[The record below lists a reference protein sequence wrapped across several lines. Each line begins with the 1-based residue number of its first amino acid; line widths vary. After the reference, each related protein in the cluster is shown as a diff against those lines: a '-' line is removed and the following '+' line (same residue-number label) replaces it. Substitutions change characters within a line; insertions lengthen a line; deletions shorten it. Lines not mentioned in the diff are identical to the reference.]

1 MPEEKKVTA
10 AKKKKP
16 LKGPKPAL
24 VIVESPA
31 KTKSIGKFLG
41 SKYRVESSKGHLID
55 LPRSSMGID
64 IANNFEPLYI
74 TIRGKGK
81 TLGELRKAA
90 KNSSQ
95 VLLATD
101 PDREGEAISW
111 HLGRAL
117 SEVNSKISRIEFNEI
132 TKEAVLK
139 AVEHP
144 RAIDMLRV
152 DSQQARRVLDRLV
165 GYEISPVLQ
174 KKFGSRRFSAGRVQS
189 AALKIICDRE
199 IEIEGFV
206 AEEFWEFEAHFSGA
220 NSKAKDKETLFR
232 LAQIDGKKVV
242 ITNKA
247 DADALAARAEAAE
260 YTLASRKTTER
271 RIKPLAPYITSRLQQ
286 DASTRLGFRAQK
298 TMSIAQSL
306 YEGVELGK
314 EGSQGLITYMRTDST
329 RISATGLEQA
339 RTYIGAAFDP
349 AYLPDAPVQYSKK
362 AENTQDAH
370 EAIRPTDVNRT
381 PESVE
386 KYLDRDQYRLYAL
399 IWRRFVAS
407 QMTSGVDELVTLEVQ
422 GSTKSTPGTR
432 PSAAATEVHGG
443 TKSVPDADQSLIF
456 RYSSSR
462 QLFPGFRAIYP
473 LGEEKIG
480 YVPTFAEGEAL
491 KLLDLAKQQKFTQP
505 PPRYTEA
512 SLIKAMEE
520 SGIGRPA
527 TYVPTIGTLDK
538 RAYIERKGRQ
548 LIPTK
553 LGRVVNDIM
562 AAHFPE
568 IVDLKFTANMEEK
581 LDSIAQGQ
589 NNWRH
594 MLGDFYPHF
603 HGTVERAGD
612 EIADQ
617 THLVRIPLDRECPKC
632 GNMLMQKL
640 GKNGYFIGCSNF
652 QGGCRFSESI
662 PLGTCPLCGGSV
674 VKKKGKKGRGFFGC
688 ANYATTGCEFT
699 MLETPAKRTCP
710 KCDSIMGQKVRK
722 TGITL
727 TCQNPECKHVIEEAS
742 EDLPADSTGGEGA
755 A

>member
-1 MPEEKKVTA
+1 MSEETKPEKSAPVKKKPST
-10 AKKKKP
+10 AKKKSGGKA
-16 LKGPKPAL
+16 PKPAL

-41 SKYRVESSKGHLID
+41 AKYRVESSKGHLID

-90 KNSSQ
+90 KNSSE

-117 SEVNSKISRIEFNEI
+117 SEVNPKISRIEFNEI

-189 AALKIICDRE
+189 AALKILCDRE
-199 IEIEGFV
+199 IEIEKFI
-206 AEEFWEFEAHFSGA
+206 AEEFWEFDAHFSGE
-220 NSKAKDKETLFR
+220 NSKAKDKETVFR
-232 LAQIDGKKVV
+232 LAQVDGKKVSV
-242 ITNKA
+242 TNKA
-247 DADALAARAEAAE
+247 DAEALATRIDAAAFN
-260 YTLASRKTTER
+260 LASRKTSER

-339 RTYIGAAFDP
+339 RDYIGRSFDA
-349 AYLPDAPVQYSKK
+349 AYLPEAPVQYSKK

-370 EAIRPTDVNRT
+370 EAIRPVDVNRT

-386 KYLDRDQYRLYAL
+386 KFLDRDQYRLYAL

-407 QMTSGVDELVTLEVQ
+407 QMTSGVDELVTLEI
-422 GSTKSTPGTR
+422 
-432 PSAAATEVHGG
+432 
-443 TKSVPDADQSLIF
+443 ADKEQAFVF

-480 YVPTFAEGEAL
+480 YVPSFAEGESL
-491 KLLDLAKQQKFTQP
+491 KLLDLLRQQKFTQP

-594 MLGDFYPHF
+594 MLGDFYPAF

-617 THLVRIPLDRECPKC
+617 THLVRIPLGRECPKC
-632 GNMLMQKL
+632 GNELMQKL

-662 PLGTCPLCGGSV
+662 PLGTCPICGGSV

-727 TCQNPECKHVIEEAS
+727 TCQNPDCKHVIEEAS

-755 A
+755 T

>member
-1 MPEEKKVTA
+1 MSEETKPEKTTPVKKKA
-10 AKKKKP
+10 AAGKKKP
-16 LKGPKPAL
+16 VKKAAKPAL

-41 SKYRVESSKGHLID
+41 AKYRVESSKGHLID

-90 KNSSQ
+90 KNSSE

-117 SEVNSKISRIEFNEI
+117 SEVNPKISRIEFNEI

-144 RAIDMLRV
+144 REIDMFRV

-189 AALKIICDRE
+189 AALKILCDRE
-199 IEIEGFV
+199 IEIEGFI
-206 AEEFWEFEAHFSGA
+206 AEEFWEFDAHFAGA
-220 NSKAKDKETLFR
+220 NSKAKDKETVFR
-232 LAQIDGKKVV
+232 LVQIDGKKVSV
-242 ITNKA
+242 TNKA
-247 DADALAARAEAAE
+247 DAETLAARIDAAAFQ
-260 YTLASRKTTER
+260 LASRKTSER

-329 RISATGLEQA
+329 RISATGLDQA
-339 RTYIGAAFDP
+339 RTYIGQTFDA
-349 AYLPDAPVQYSKK
+349 AYLPETPVQYSKK

-370 EAIRPTDVNRT
+370 EAIRPVDVSRT

-386 KYLDRDQYRLYAL
+386 KFLDRDQYRLYAL

-407 QMTSGVDELVTLEVQ
+407 QMTSGVDELVTLEV
-422 GSTKSTPGTR
+422 
-432 PSAAATEVHGG
+432 A
-443 TKSVPDADQSLIF
+443 DADQAFIF

-480 YVPTFAEGEAL
+480 YVPSYTEGETL
-491 KLLDLAKQQKFTQP
+491 TKIDLLSQQKFTQP

-527 TYVPTIGTLDK
+527 TYVPTMGTLDK

-581 LDSIAQGQ
+581 LDGIAQGQ
-589 NNWRH
+589 SNWRH
-594 MLGDFYPHF
+594 MLGDFYPAF

-617 THLVRIPLDRECPKC
+617 THLVRIPLGRECPKC
-632 GNMLMQKL
+632 GNELMQKL

-662 PLGTCPLCGGSV
+662 PLGTCPVCGGSV

-742 EDLPADSTGGEGA
+742 EDLPADSSGGEGA
-755 A
+755 T